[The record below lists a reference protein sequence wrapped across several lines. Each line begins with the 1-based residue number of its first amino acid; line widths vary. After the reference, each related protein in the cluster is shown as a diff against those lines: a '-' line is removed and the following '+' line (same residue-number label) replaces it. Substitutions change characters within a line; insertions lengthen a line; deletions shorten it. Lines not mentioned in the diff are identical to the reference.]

1 MSGDARLVIENT
13 GPGCGGAAAGCRA
26 TILISDLS
34 HLCSAQWAS
43 REICRTI
50 GFDEAGVYGA
60 VIAVTEFA
68 HKEFINPVR
77 PGKLHLSAIETNGR
91 LALEARTELERAAER
106 A

>member
-1 MSGDARLVIENT
+1 MNADARLVIENT
-13 GPGCGGAAAGCRA
+13 GTGRGAAAPGCRA
-26 TILISDLS
+26 TIVISDLS

-43 REICRTI
+43 REICRAL

-68 HKEFINPVR
+68 HKELLARAR
-77 PGKLHLSAIETNGR
+77 PGKLHLAAIETNGR
-91 LALEARTELERAAER
+91 LALEARTELERKAEC

>member
-1 MSGDARLVIENT
+1 VSAGSRLVIENA
-13 GPGCGGAAAGCRA
+13 GSGRGAAAPGCRA
-26 TILISDLS
+26 TIVVSDLS

-43 REICRTI
+43 REICRAL

-68 HKEFINPVR
+68 HKELIDPAR
-77 PGKLHLSAIETNGR
+77 RGKLHLAAIEKNGR
-91 LALEARTELERAAER
+91 LALEARTELEPAAEC